1 MSQQKQS
8 KKHKHGDE
16 SEGETMNQWHVS
28 PASAF
33 SHEILILF
41 AGVRDRRHSRK
52 YRIHEYGK
60 PPPPRAKDVCYQ
72 STLIE
77 NISNNSL

>member
-60 PPPPRAKDVCYQ
+60 TPTPTGEGCLLPVYTHRKHF
-72 STLIE
+72 
-77 NISNNSL
+77 